1 MKLKQFLAMFLVLAM
16 MVSLCACGSSEADT
30 SADISAVDEG
40 SMEEEMP
47 EEEESF
53 QPFALG
59 YYGGVGINPYTCD
72 NSQNQTI
79 VGLVYEPL
87 FQLDEHFQATACIAK
102 SISVNRTKT
111 SGGTDE
117 VESDTEADSSGEE
130 GDSSEKSSQKKTQ
143 SSYTVTAVIKLRDDV
158 KFSDGSA
165 LTGDDVVYSLNLA
178 RASGS
183 VYASRLSKLAS
194 VSGSASKVTL
204 TFKSG
209 NTSVAAL
216 LDIPIVKSGTGS
228 DKVPVGTGP
237 YQVQLKDGSPHKLVQ
252 NSYWW
257 QTGKSYTVGGEE
269 DPADSAQGDSSDV
282 VVLGETSY
290 TIGLPLK
297 EIGLYV
303 ANDSDDL
310 IFGFS
315 SGDMSMVSTDITGT
329 DSLSFTGSSS
339 VFDYETTDLLY
350 LGFNTD
356 SGACKKQELRSAIYQ
371 SVDRATLVRKSLA
384 SHAVAAYMPA
394 APASSLYSQELEEA
408 LAYDLENAKNL
419 CQSAG
424 AGSSLLL
431 IVNSDSTFKVDMAH
445 EIKNELEQAGFSVQV
460 EALEWSKFK
469 SALKEGDYD
478 LYLGQV
484 KMSNNFDLS
493 AFLSKSGSLNYSGFS
508 SSDLNSKLD
517 ALYAATGD
525 DRTAAAAELYKALAA
540 EAPFAPLCFK
550 NYSIFARKGYLEKEY
565 ATQSNLFYQFYRWSF
580 TDEVLEADGTFS

>member
-16 MVSLCACGSSEADT
+16 LASLCACGSNGGDT
-30 SADISAVDEG
+30 SADVSAADGEN
-40 SMEEEMP
+40 MEEELP
-47 EEEESF
+47 EEEETVK
-53 QPFALG
+53 PFALG
-59 YYGGVGINPYTCD
+59 YYGGLGINPYTCD

-87 FQLDEHFQATACIAK
+87 FQLDENFQATACIAK

-111 SGGTDE
+111 GGGTDE
-117 VESDTEADSSGEE
+117 VESDTGADSSGEA
-130 GDSSEKSSQKKTQ
+130 GDAENDSKKKVT
-143 SSYTVTAVIKLRDDV
+143 SNYTVTAVIKLRDDV

-178 RASGS
+178 KASGS
-183 VYASRLSKLAS
+183 VYRSRLSKLAA
-194 VSGSASKVTL
+194 VSGSSSKVTL

-216 LDIPIVKSGTGS
+216 LDVPIVKSGTGN
-228 DKVPVGTGP
+228 DKIPVGTGP

-257 QTGKSYTVGGEE
+257 QEGKSYTVGGET
-269 DPADSAQGDSSDV
+269 DPADSPEGDSSDV

-290 TIGLPLK
+290 TINLPLK

-310 IFGFS
+310 IFGYS
-315 SGDMSMVSTDITGT
+315 SGDLSLVSTDITGT

-339 VFDYETTDLLY
+339 VFDYATTDLLY

-356 SGACKKQELRSAIYQ
+356 RGACKQQELRNAVYQ
-371 SVDRATLVRKSLA
+371 SVDRSTLVRKSLA

-394 APASSLYSQELEEA
+394 APASSLYSRELEEE
-408 LAYDLENAKNL
+408 LTYNLSKAKEL

-431 IVNSDSTFKVDMAH
+431 IVNSDSTFKVDMAG
-445 EIKNELEQAGFSVQV
+445 EIKNELEQAGISVRV
-460 EALEWSKFK
+460 EALEWSEFK

-478 LYLGQV
+478 LYLGEV

-493 AFLSKSGSLNYSGFS
+493 PFLSKSGSLNYSEFS
-508 SSDLNSKLD
+508 SSTLTSKLN

-525 DRTAAAAELYKALAA
+525 DRTTAAAELYKALAD

-550 NYSIFARKGYLEKEY
+550 SYSIFARKGYLEKEC

-580 TDEVLEADGTFS
+580 AEEVLEADGTF